1 MPTEVSG
8 ALELRKALKKIEPAL
23 AKETE
28 KEIRNLL
35 KVVAVKA
42 RGFVPS
48 AAPEGLSGWG
58 NAVGLWENRVFNSSD
73 IKRGIGYST
82 APSKPNKRGFRSI
95 ATIFNK
101 SAAGSIYETAGR
113 KSGPD
118 GRDWAPL
125 VDVYKGAGTPF
136 ARKAGYQK
144 RSSDKTKSQSAN
156 PNAGRQFYEALPPLV
171 DSQQSSAAGRR
182 TRKTKGRLLFRAWAE
197 DQGKTNA
204 AVLKAIEK
212 SMDTALRV
220 TKGTTMKFRGR

>member
-8 ALELRKALKKIEPAL
+8 ALELRKALRKVEPAL

-35 KVVAVKA
+35 KVVANKA
-42 RGFVPS
+42 KGFVPS
-48 AAPEGLSGWG
+48 EAPLSGWG
-58 NAVGLWENRVFNSSD
+58 KAVGVWENRVFSSSD
-73 IKRGIGYST
+73 VKRGIGYST

-113 KSGPD
+113 LSGAQ
-118 GRDWAPL
+118 GRPQAQL
-125 VDVYKGAGTPF
+125 VDVYEEAGTRF

-144 RSSDKTKSQSAN
+144 RSSDKTKSQSGN
-156 PNAGRQFYEALPPLV
+156 PYAGRQFIAALPPLV
-171 DSQQSSAAGRR
+171 DSQQSGVAGRR

-204 AVLKAIEK
+204 AVLKAIDK
-212 SMDTALRV
+212 SMNIALRV
-220 TKGTTMKFRGR
+220 TKGTNVDFRGR

>member
-8 ALELRKALKKIEPAL
+8 ALELRKALKKVQPEL

-28 KEIRNLL
+28 KEIRSLL

-48 AAPEGLSGWG
+48 DAPLSGWG
-58 NAVGLWENRVFNSSD
+58 NAVGIWENRVFRSSEV
-73 IKRGIGYST
+73 KRGIGYST
-82 APSKPNKRGFRSI
+82 AASKPNKRGFRSI

-101 SAAGSIYETAGR
+101 TAAGAIYETAGR
-113 KSGPD
+113 KNPQGQPTQASTKGVYSSYVDTSGK
-118 GRDWAPL
+118 
-125 VDVYKGAGTPF
+125 VNK
-136 ARKAGYQK
+136 
-144 RSSDKTKSQSAN
+144 SAN
-156 PNAGRQFYEALPPLV
+156 PYAGKQFIDALPPLV

-204 AVLKAIEK
+204 AVLKAIRK
-212 SMDTALRV
+212 SMDTALAV
-220 TKGTTMKFRGR
+220 TKGANRDYRGR

>member
-1 MPTEVSG
+1 MPTEVTG
-8 ALELRKALKKIEPAL
+8 ALELRKALKKIEPAR

-48 AAPEGLSGWG
+48 KAPLSGWG
-58 NAVGLWENRVFNSSD
+58 NAVGVWENRVFSTSD

-101 SAAGSIYETAGR
+101 SAAGAIYETAGR
-113 KSGPD
+113 LNPQGQPTQAST
-118 GRDWAPL
+118 
-125 VDVYKGAGTPF
+125 KG
-136 ARKAGYQK
+136 KY
-144 RSSDKTKSQSAN
+144 SSYIDTSNKVNKSAN
-156 PNAGRQFYEALPPLV
+156 PYAGSQFIDALPPLV
-171 DSQQSSAAGRR
+171 DSQQAGKAGRR

-212 SMDTALRV
+212 SMTTAIAV
-220 TKGTTMKFRGR
+220 TKGVNRDYRGR

>member
-8 ALELRKALKKIEPAL
+8 ALELRKALRKVQPAL

-28 KEIRNLL
+28 KEIRSLL
-35 KVVAVKA
+35 KVIAVKA

-48 AAPEGLSGWG
+48 EAPLSGWG
-58 NAVGLWENRVFNSSD
+58 HAVGIWENRVFSSSD

-101 SAAGSIYETAGR
+101 SAAGAIYETAGR
-113 KSGPD
+113 KNPQGQPTQASTRGVYSSYVDTSGK
-118 GRDWAPL
+118 
-125 VDVYKGAGTPF
+125 VNK
-136 ARKAGYQK
+136 
-144 RSSDKTKSQSAN
+144 SAN
-156 PNAGRQFYEALPPLV
+156 PNAGKQFIDALPPLV
-171 DSQQSSAAGRR
+171 DSQQSGVAGRR

-204 AVLKAIEK
+204 AVLKAIGK
-212 SMDTALRV
+212 SMDTALAV
-220 TKGTTMKFRGR
+220 TKGVNRDYRGR